1 MFRSFKEKNI
11 SAAVYIG
18 RQESDRRMRDGREG
32 IRGDILAMGRAAL
45 LGRARSRGTV
55 LSHHYSD
62 EDSNAQVGVVSLH
75 CFK

>member
-1 MFRSFKEKNI
+1 MI
-11 SAAVYIG
+11 DV
-18 RQESDRRMRDGREG
+18 RDGGEE
-32 IRGDILAMGRAAL
+32 IRGDLLAMSRAAL
-45 LGRARSRGTV
+45 LARARSRGTV